1 MECDGDD
8 VNFDQSAHKKSI
20 KFGKKCANN
29 GEGEAISGKGYE
41 REKRKHGEKGT
52 KR

>member
-8 VNFDQSAHKKSI
+8 VNFDQSAHRKSI
-20 KFGKKCANN
+20 EFGKKCAKD
-29 GEGEAISGKGYE
+29 GEEEKTSGKGYE
-41 REKRKHGEKGT
+41 RGKREDGEKGT